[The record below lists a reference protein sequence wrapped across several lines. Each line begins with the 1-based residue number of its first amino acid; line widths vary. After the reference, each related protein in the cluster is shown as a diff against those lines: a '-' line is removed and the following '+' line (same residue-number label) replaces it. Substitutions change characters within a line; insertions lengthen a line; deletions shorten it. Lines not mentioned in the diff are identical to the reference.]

1 MPPYRDSDMI
11 HMFGALMRTHD
22 ILLNRILNRYGLYK
36 SQPFILELL
45 ERYPGITQQE
55 LADCLKVSKATIAA
69 SLKRMEK
76 VGFVQRA
83 PDPQDTRRNR
93 ITITELGRKASH
105 DCRQEVDH
113 LRDTLFSQVTPQD
126 EELLTDLLGRMYES
140 LNRLREED
148 EDTEGMRPR
157 NHHQNPRWEEGP
169 DM

>member
-22 ILLNRILNRYGLYK
+22 ILLNKILNRYGLYK
-36 SQPFILELL
+36 GQPLILGLL
-45 ERYPGITQQE
+45 EHYPGITQQE
-55 LADCLKVSKATIAA
+55 LADRLEVSKATIAA

-76 VGFVQRA
+76 AGFIQRS

-93 ITITELGRKASH
+93 ITITDLGRKASH

-126 EELLTDLLGRMYES
+126 EELLTDLIRRMYES
-140 LNRLREED
+140 LCTLRDQERER
-148 EDTEGMRPR
+148 EGDPQKS
-157 NHHQNPRWEEGP
+157 HRWF
-169 DM
+169 